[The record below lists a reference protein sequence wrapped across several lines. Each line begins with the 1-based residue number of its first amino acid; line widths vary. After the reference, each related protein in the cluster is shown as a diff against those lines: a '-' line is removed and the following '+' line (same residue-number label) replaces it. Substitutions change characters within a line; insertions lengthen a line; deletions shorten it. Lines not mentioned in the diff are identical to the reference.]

1 MPFQNSIRR
10 TIGPFLD
17 FIYPPRCLGCDA
29 TIRIEDVLCPQC
41 LTEMI
46 ELPVTREQ
54 SDRHLARL
62 TLAADATMM
71 HAGYEYEAES
81 IVEICIRTA
90 KYRRMHRIAEW
101 LGRLVGE
108 RIADGPATRDNP
120 VVVPI
125 PLHKLKRYERGYNQA
140 EYIARGIAVE
150 CGLEMSPE
158 LLQRRRYTVSQSA
171 AKLNRTDRKANIEH
185 AFRIGSGIRATL
197 SGRPIILVD
206 DLVTTGATMNEC
218 ASVLIDH
225 GFTDIRYVA
234 VAHPSGDT
242 ENELPAVGDTENKLP
257 RTGKTRTGKTRT
269 GKTGQ

>member
-1 MPFQNSIRR
+1 MPFRISIHR
-10 TIGPFLD
+10 TISPLLD
-17 FIYPPRCLGCDA
+17 FIYPPRCLGCDTA
-29 TIRIEDVLCPQC
+29 IRVEDVVCPRC
-41 LTEMI
+41 LAEMI
-46 ELPVTREQ
+46 ELPITREQ

-71 HAGYEYEAES
+71 VAGYEYEAES
-81 IVEICIRTA
+81 IVEICIRNA

-108 RIADGPATRDNP
+108 RIADGPVTNDNP
-120 VVVPI
+120 VIVPI

-140 EYIARGIAVE
+140 EYIARGIAAE
-150 CGLEMSPE
+150 CSLEISPQ

-171 AKLNRTDRKANIEH
+171 AKLSRTDRKANIEH
-185 AFRIGSGIRATL
+185 AFRIGSGSLSTL
-197 SGRPIILVD
+197 SGKPVILVD

-234 VAHPSGDT
+234 VAHPSGDA
-242 ENELPAVGDTENKLP
+242 EDELPDAEN
-257 RTGKTRTGKTRT
+257 TGTGHTGT
-269 GKTGQ
+269 GKTG